1 MRWELL
7 ITGDY
12 LQVPGHAHVRH
23 LGPPEDRHEG
33 GGPTASPGPAA
44 REGLLGHGTTCS
56 VTEFAYTEYPACQMM
71 SIVWGISQIGPV
83 GPPC

>member
-7 ITGDY
+7 KTGDY

-71 SIVWGISQIGPV
+71 SIVWRIPHK
-83 GPPC
+83 